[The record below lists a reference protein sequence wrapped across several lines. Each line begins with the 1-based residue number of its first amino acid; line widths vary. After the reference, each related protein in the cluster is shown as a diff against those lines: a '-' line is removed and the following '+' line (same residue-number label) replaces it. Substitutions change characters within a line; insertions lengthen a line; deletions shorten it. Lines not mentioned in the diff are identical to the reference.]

1 MVKKYEMRNL
11 EVKIG
16 KITLKNPVIAASGTF
31 GYGEEMSGFFDTG
44 KLGAIVTKTITL
56 KPRKGNPT
64 PRIVETPQGMLN
76 SIGLENKGL
85 KDFIF
90 NKVPI
95 LEKLNTNVIVSIA
108 GFSLE
113 EFSRLTE
120 ELSRLKCVSAI
131 ELNLSCP
138 NVVHSP
144 QSTRHRLIAQDRTVV
159 KKIVSAAR
167 KRTRLTLITK
177 LSPNVS
183 DIKPIA
189 KAAEDAGSDALSLIN
204 TVFGIS
210 IDIDTRKPNLA
221 NIVGGLSGP
230 AIKPVALNFVRE
242 AYSAVKIPII
252 GMGGIMTA
260 RDAIE
265 FIICGSTA
273 VGVGTANFVN
283 PVATIEVINGIISY
297 MRKNRI
303 KSISNLV
310 GSLK

>member
-1 MVKKYEMRNL
+1 
-11 EVKIG
+11 
-16 KITLKNPVIAASGTF
+16 
-31 GYGEEMSGFFDTG
+31 
-44 KLGAIVTKTITL
+44 
-56 KPRKGNPT
+56 
-64 PRIVETPQGMLN
+64 
-76 SIGLENKGL
+76 
-85 KDFIF
+85 
-90 NKVPI
+90 
-95 LEKLNTNVIVSIA
+95 
-108 GFSLE
+108 
-113 EFSRLTE
+113 
-120 ELSRLKCVSAI
+120 
-131 ELNLSCP
+131 
-138 NVVHSP
+138 VVHGP
-144 QSTRHRLIAQDRTVV
+144 QSAVHRLIAQDRVAV
-159 KKIVSAAR
+159 RKIVSAAR
-167 KRTRLTLITK
+167 KQTKLTLITK

-230 AIKPVALNFVRE
+230 AIKPVALNFVHE

-273 VGVGTANFVN
+273 VGIGTANFVN
-283 PVATIEVINGIISY
+283 PVATVEVINGIISY
-297 MRKNRI
+297 MRKNSI
-303 KSISNLV
+303 KNISSLV

>member
-1 MVKKYEMRNL
+1 MVKKYEIRNL

-16 KITLKNPVIAASGTF
+16 KMALKNPVIAASGTF
-31 GYGEEMSGFFDTG
+31 GYGEEMSEFFDIG

-56 KPRKGNPT
+56 KPREGNPT
-64 PRIVETPQGMLN
+64 PRIIETASGMLN

-90 NKVPI
+90 NKVPM
-95 LEKLNTNVIVSIA
+95 LEKLNTHVIVSIA
-108 GFSLE
+108 GFNLK
-113 EFSRLTE
+113 EFSHLTE
-120 ELSRLKCVSAI
+120 ELSKIKCISAI

-138 NVVHSP
+138 NVAHNP
-144 QSTRHRLIAQDRTVV
+144 RSTVHRLIAQDRTAVR
-159 KKIVSAAR
+159 KIVSAAR
-167 KRTRLTLITK
+167 KQTKLTLITK

-189 KAAEDAGSDALSLIN
+189 KTAEDAGSDALSLIN

-210 IDIDTRKPNLA
+210 VDIDTRKSNLA

-273 VGVGTANFVN
+273 VGVGTANFVS
-283 PVATIEVINGIISY
+283 PVATVEIINGIMSY

-303 KSISNLV
+303 KNISSLV
-310 GSLK
+310 GNLK